1 LVGAWVGNGLV
12 TNLGDYESI
21 ATTTVGSGGQA
32 TITFAS
38 IPSTYKHL
46 QIRYLAL
53 SAGTFT
59 ADNVARFNSDTGSN
73 YAFHFIYGTGAS
85 ALAAAASTQTSMVMG
100 TTPDAT
106 YPCVA
111 VVDIL
116 DYANTNKYKTVRTL
130 AGIDRNGSG
139 YVYLQSGLW
148 QSTAAISTITINSPT
163 GNYNQYSSFA
173 LYGIK

>member
-1 LVGAWVGNGLV
+1 MPA
-12 TNLGDYESI
+12 TYEPI
-21 ATTTVGSGGQA
+21 ATQTLASATS
-32 TITFAS
+32 TITFSS
-38 IPSTYKHL
+38 IPATYTDL
-46 QIRYLAL
+46 RVVVVATIAN
-53 SAGTFT
+53 AGY
-59 ADNVARFNSDTGSN
+59 DVVMRFNSDTGSN

-173 LYGIK
+173 LFGIKG